1 MKLLTTKYLITKNFL
16 LLGILVTGL
25 LSAIIGVLA
34 FFGQNMG
41 TFVISLGDDAFRTG
55 IILSDNKEFST
66 SSPRL
71 LVNPVNNSMPVA
83 FDDIKIDEAL
93 ATDGDYVDTAGLTY
107 IAYTFYLMNEGNTIV
122 DVEFNIQIT
131 TMTNNIDAAARIL
144 LIQDD
149 DVEHMSI
156 YRKADSNPI
165 NYYDHTPYELSKD
178 FESSSRVCTNTFES
192 FRPGD
197 VKKYTLF
204 IWLEGWDVDCDN
216 SVMGGQLRMD
226 MTFEI
231 VKSLQEEEKR

>member
-66 SSPRL
+66 ASPRL
-71 LVNPVNNSMPVA
+71 LVNPVNNSMPVS
-83 FDDIKIDEAL
+83 FDDIKIDEAI

-122 DVEFNIQIT
+122 DVEFKIQIT

-149 DVEHMSI
+149 DLEHMII

-204 IWLEGWDVDCDN
+204 IWLEGWDQDCDN

-226 MTFEI
+226 MTFDI
-231 VKSLQEEEKR
+231 VKSLQENED

>member
-55 IILSDNKEFST
+55 IILSDNKEFRT

-71 LVNPVNNSMPVA
+71 LVNPVNNSMPVS
-83 FDDIKIDEAL
+83 FDDIAIQEAL
-93 ATDGDYVDTAGLTY
+93 SNDGDFEDPRNLTY
-107 IAYTFYLMNEGNTIV
+107 IGYTFYLMNEGNTIV
-122 DVEFNIQIT
+122 DVEFNIDIIT
-131 TMTNNIDAAARIL
+131 VTKNIDAAARVM

-149 DVEHMSI
+149 DVEHLSI

-204 IWLEGWDVDCDN
+204 IWLEGWDEDCNN

-226 MTFEI
+226 MQFNI
-231 VKSLQEEEKR
+231 VKSLVEDDD

>member
-41 TFVISLGDDAFRTG
+41 TFVISLGDDAYRTG
-55 IILSDNKEFST
+55 IILSDNKEFITST
-66 SSPRL
+66 PRL
-71 LVNPVNNSMPVA
+71 LVNPVNNSMPVSY
-83 FDDIKIDEAL
+83 DDIAIQEGI
-93 ATDGDYVDTAGLTY
+93 ATDGDFEDPKNLTY
-107 IAYTFYLMNEGNTIV
+107 IGYTFYLMNEGNTIV
-122 DVEFNIQIT
+122 DIEFNIDIIT
-131 TMTNNIDAAARIL
+131 ATKDIDAATRIM
-144 LIQDD
+144 LIQDND
-149 DVEHMSI
+149 LEHMII

-165 NYYDHTPYELSKD
+165 NYFDHTPYELSKD

-204 IWLEGWDVDCDN
+204 IWLEGWDEDCDN
-216 SVMGGQLRMD
+216 SIMGGQLRMS
-226 MTFEI
+226 MTFNI
-231 VKSLQEEEKR
+231 VKTLVEDD

>member
-55 IILSDNKEFST
+55 IILADNKEFNT
-66 SSPRL
+66 KSPRL
-71 LVNPVNNSMPVA
+71 LVNPVNNSMPVS
-83 FDDIKIDEAL
+83 FDDIAIQECMS
-93 ATDGDYVDTAGLTY
+93 TDGDFEDPRHLTY
-107 IAYTFYLMNEGNTIV
+107 IGYTFYLMNEGNTIV
-122 DVEFNIQIT
+122 DVEFNIDIVT
-131 TMTNNIDAAARIL
+131 VTENIDAAARVM

-149 DVEHMSI
+149 DVDHLSI

-165 NYYDHTPYELSKD
+165 NYYDHTPYELTKD
-178 FESSSRVCTNTFES
+178 FESSSRVCSNSFES

-204 IWLEGWDVDCDN
+204 IWLEGWDEDCNN
-216 SVMGGQLRMD
+216 SVMGGQLRMN
-226 MTFEI
+226 MTFNI
-231 VKSLQEEEKR
+231 VKSLVEDDD

>member
-55 IILSDNKEFST
+55 IILSDNKEFTT

-83 FDDIKIDEAL
+83 FDDLSIQECMS
-93 ATDGDYVDTAGLTY
+93 TDGDFDDPKGLTY
-107 IAYTFYLMNEGNTIV
+107 IGYTFYLMNEGNTIV
-122 DVEFNIQIT
+122 DVEFNIDIVT
-131 TMTNNIDAAARIL
+131 VTKNIDAAARVM

-149 DVEHMSI
+149 DVEHLSI

-165 NYYDHTPYELSKD
+165 NYYDHTPYELTKD
-178 FESSSRVCTNTFES
+178 FESSSRVCSNSFES

-204 IWLEGWDVDCDN
+204 IWLEGWDEDCNN
-216 SVMGGQLRMD
+216 SVMGGQLRMT
-226 MTFEI
+226 MTFNI
-231 VKSLQEEEKR
+231 VKSLVEDDD

>member
-55 IILSDNKEFST
+55 IILSDNKEFTT

-83 FDDIKIDEAL
+83 FDDLSIQECMS
-93 ATDGDYVDTAGLTY
+93 TDGDFDDPKGLTY
-107 IAYTFYLMNEGNTIV
+107 IGYTFYLMNEGNTIV
-122 DVEFNIQIT
+122 DVEFNIDIVT
-131 TMTNNIDAAARIL
+131 VTKNIDAAARVM

-149 DVEHMSI
+149 DVEHLSI

-204 IWLEGWDVDCDN
+204 IWLEGWDEDCNN
-216 SVMGGQLRMD
+216 SVMGGQLRMS
-226 MTFEI
+226 MTFNI
-231 VKSLQEEEKR
+231 VKSLVEDDD

>member
-41 TFVISLGDDAFRTG
+41 TFVISLGDDAYRTG
-55 IILSDNKEFST
+55 IILSDNKEFTT

-71 LVNPVNNSMPVA
+71 LVNPVNNSMPVSY
-83 FDDIKIDEAL
+83 DDIAIQEGI
-93 ATDGDYVDTAGLTY
+93 ATDGDFEDPKNLTY
-107 IAYTFYLMNEGNTIV
+107 IGYTFYLMNEGNTIV
-122 DVEFNIQIT
+122 DIEFNIDIVT
-131 TMTNNIDAAARIL
+131 VTKDIDTATRIM
-144 LIQDD
+144 LIQDND
-149 DVEHMSI
+149 LEHMII

-165 NYYDHTPYELSKD
+165 NYFDHTPYELSKD

-204 IWLEGWDVDCDN
+204 IWLEGWDQDCDN
-216 SVMGGQLRMD
+216 SIMGGQLRMS
-226 MTFEI
+226 MTFNI
-231 VKSLQEEEKR
+231 VKSLVEES

>member
-55 IILSDNKEFST
+55 IILSDNKEFTT

-83 FDDIKIDEAL
+83 FDDLSIQECMS
-93 ATDGDYVDTAGLTY
+93 TDGDFDDPKGLTY
-107 IAYTFYLMNEGNTIV
+107 IGYTFYLMNEGNTIV
-122 DVEFNIQIT
+122 DVEFNIDIVNVT
-131 TMTNNIDAAARIL
+131 KNIDAAARIM

-149 DVEHMSI
+149 DVEHLSI

-204 IWLEGWDVDCDN
+204 IWLEGWDEDCNN
-216 SVMGGQLRMD
+216 SVMGGQLRMN
-226 MTFEI
+226 MTFNI
-231 VKSLQEEEKR
+231 VKSLVEDDD

>member
-1 MKLLTTKYLITKNFL
+1 MKLLTTKYLVTKNFL

-41 TFVISLGDDAFRTG
+41 TFVISLGDDAYRTG

-66 SSPRL
+66 ASPRL
-71 LVNPVNNSMPVA
+71 LVNPVNNSMPVS
-83 FDDIKIDEAL
+83 FDDLKLEEAMS
-93 ATDGDYVDTAGLTY
+93 TDGDYVDSGGLTY
-107 IAYTFYLMNEGNTIV
+107 IAYTFYLRNEGNTIV
-122 DVEFNIQIT
+122 DIEFNIDIVT
-131 TMTNNIDAAARIL
+131 VTKNIDAAARVL

-149 DVEHMSI
+149 DTDHMSV

-178 FESSSRVCTNTFES
+178 FESSSRVCKNSFES

-204 IWLEGWDVDCDN
+204 IWLEGWDEDCNN
-216 SVMGGQLRMD
+216 SVMGGQLRMN

-231 VKSLQEEEKR
+231 IKSLVEENND

>member
-71 LVNPVNNSMPVA
+71 LVNPVNNSMPVS
-83 FDDIKIDEAL
+83 FDDIKIDDAL

-122 DVEFNIQIT
+122 DVEFKIQIT

-149 DVEHMSI
+149 DVEHMII

-204 IWLEGWDVDCDN
+204 IWLEGWDQDCDN

-226 MTFEI
+226 MTFDI
-231 VKSLQEEEKR
+231 VKSIQEEEKR

>member
-1 MKLLTTKYLITKNFL
+1 MKLLTTKYQVTKNFL

-41 TFVISLGDDAFRTG
+41 TFVISLGDDVYRTG
-55 IILSDNKEFST
+55 IILSDNKEFTT

-71 LVNPVNNSMPVA
+71 LVNPVNNAVPVA
-83 FDDIKIDEAL
+83 YDDLEIEKAM
-93 ATDGDYVDTAGLTY
+93 ATDGDYVDSRKFTY
-107 IAYTFYLMNEGNTIV
+107 IAYTFYLKNEGNTIV
-122 DVEFNIQIT
+122 DVEFDIEIT
-131 TMTNNIDAAARIL
+131 TMTKNIDSACRVM

-149 DVEHMSI
+149 DLEHLSI

-192 FRPGD
+192 FRPGN

-204 IWLEGWDVDCDN
+204 IWLEGWDEDCDN
-216 SVMGGQLRMD
+216 SIMGGQLRMN
-226 MTFEI
+226 MTFNI
-231 VKSLQEEEKR
+231 VKSIQDED

>member
-55 IILSDNKEFST
+55 IILSDNKEFRT

-71 LVNPVNNSMPVA
+71 LVNPITNSMPVS
-83 FDDIKIDEAL
+83 FDDIDIQGGMS
-93 ATDGDYVDTAGLTY
+93 TDGDFEDERHLTY
-107 IAYTFYLMNEGNTIV
+107 IGYTFYLMNEGNTIV
-122 DVEFNIQIT
+122 DVEFNIDLIT
-131 TMTNNIDAAARIL
+131 VTKNIDAAARVM
-144 LIQDD
+144 LIQDN
-149 DVEHMSI
+149 DVEHLKI

-165 NYYDHTPYELSKD
+165 NYYDHTPYELTYD
-178 FESSSRVCTNTFES
+178 FESSSRVCSNSFES

-204 IWLEGWDVDCDN
+204 IWLEGWDEDCNN

-226 MTFEI
+226 MTFNI
-231 VKSLQEEEKR
+231 VKSLVEDDD

>member
-41 TFVISLGDDAFRTG
+41 TFVISLGDDAYRTG
-55 IILSDNKEFST
+55 IILSDNKEFTT

-71 LVNPVNNSMPVA
+71 LVNPVNNSMPVSY
-83 FDDIKIDEAL
+83 DDIAIQEGI
-93 ATDGDYVDTAGLTY
+93 ATDGDFEDPKNLTY
-107 IAYTFYLMNEGNTIV
+107 IGYTFYLMNEGNTIV
-122 DVEFNIQIT
+122 DIEFNIDIVT
-131 TMTNNIDAAARIL
+131 VTKYIDTATRIM
-144 LIQDD
+144 LIQDND
-149 DVEHMSI
+149 LEHMII

-165 NYYDHTPYELSKD
+165 NYYDHTPYELTKD
-178 FESSSRVCTNTFES
+178 FESSSRVCSNSFES

-204 IWLEGWDVDCDN
+204 IWLEGWDQDCDN
-216 SVMGGQLRMD
+216 SIMGGQLRMS
-226 MTFEI
+226 MTFNI
-231 VKSLQEEEKR
+231 VKSLVEES